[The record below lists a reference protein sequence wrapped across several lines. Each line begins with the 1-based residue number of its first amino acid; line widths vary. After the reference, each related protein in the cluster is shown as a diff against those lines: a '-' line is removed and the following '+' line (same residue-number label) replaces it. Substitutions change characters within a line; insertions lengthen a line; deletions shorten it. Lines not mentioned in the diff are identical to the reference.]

1 MGGRVDGAEATWPC
15 CVEHARAE
23 SRANSCKSPR
33 SPRLRQTTPK
43 RRPRRTCH
51 WFLERRLAVRLRQGY
66 GGQPSRGLP
75 TVAHGLVGK
84 CERRL
89 VRKRGF
95 EPLRYCYRQPLKLVR
110 LPVSPLPRVGPA
122 RAGRRPSSDD
132 SERLT
137 SDDYLGGAG
146 GAGGVVFKGAV
157 GVGAG
162 AFGAP
167 TGARGAAAPLT
178 TEPGPR
184 WPISASAIAPTM
196 NSTAITAVA
205 FDGTV
210 GQARAHKADW
220 LLTTPNAA
228 PM

>member
-1 MGGRVDGAEATWPC
+1 MGGRVDGAEAAWPC

-95 EPLRYCYRQPLKLVR
+95 EPLRSCERQPLKLVR
-110 LPVSPLPRVGPA
+110 LPVPPLPRSE
-122 RAGRRPSSDD
+122 GRFCFACD
-132 SERLT
+132 
-137 SDDYLGGAG
+137 AIC
-146 GAGGVVFKGAV
+146 
-157 GVGAG
+157 AG
-162 AFGAP
+162 A
-167 TGARGAAAPLT
+167 
-178 TEPGPR
+178 
-184 WPISASAIAPTM
+184 SAS
-196 NSTAITAVA
+196 STSFEWLAV
-205 FDGTV
+205 
-210 GQARAHKADW
+210 
-220 LLTTPNAA
+220 
-228 PM
+228 MS